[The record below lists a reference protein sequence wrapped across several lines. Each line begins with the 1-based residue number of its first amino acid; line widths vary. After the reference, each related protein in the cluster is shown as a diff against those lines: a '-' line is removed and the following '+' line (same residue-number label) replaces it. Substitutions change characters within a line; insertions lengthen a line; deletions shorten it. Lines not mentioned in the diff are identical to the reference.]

1 MITSSARKA
10 SQTIQLSALARIAMV
25 PVSWVSESATAG
37 RVSAAAII
45 IGVLRRAATR
55 SLRAS
60 MAP

>member
-1 MITSSARKA
+1 M
-10 SQTIQLSALARIAMV
+10 IQLSALAITAV
-25 PVSWVSESATAG
+25 APVWCVSERATAG
-37 RVSAAAII
+37 RVRAAAII